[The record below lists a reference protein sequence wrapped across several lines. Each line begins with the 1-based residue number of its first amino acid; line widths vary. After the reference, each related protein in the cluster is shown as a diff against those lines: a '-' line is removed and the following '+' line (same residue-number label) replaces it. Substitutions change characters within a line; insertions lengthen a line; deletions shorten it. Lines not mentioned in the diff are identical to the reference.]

1 MNHAPEGMF
10 SGMKSPGRGVGS
22 KHGDMFPAPHWRD
35 LWAAILFYL
44 HFAGFIGISIY
55 AFVNFRHVNWNPS
68 QPSLGTSGNFTS
80 LVLICLAATAIISVG
95 LTVLSLGGMK
105 RAPERMIHISFI
117 GNIIWT
123 SMLCILSFVLGN
135 WLGGILL
142 AIPAVL
148 ITIFYIMARNRI
160 PFSAIILRT
169 VIDGLRAYPNM
180 LSVTGGSV
188 VVSLIYAVYM
198 SFTLGCL
205 GALHEYGK
213 DESAKWMALYCAFS
227 VFWSSQVLKN
237 TVQTTIAGVYATF
250 YFLHGTGQMIVNP
263 VAQSLRRSL
272 SYSFGSICFGSLI
285 VALIQMLRFVLDL
298 ARDRDS
304 IAGVI
309 LDCLLG
315 IIQGLVEY
323 FNYYAY
329 TQIAI
334 YGKPY
339 IQAAKD
345 TWSLI
350 KSRGIDAVVNDSLI
364 GTCTGMVSLGIGL
377 ISGAVVFAILA
388 FIYAESTEIS
398 ISIAILMGLL
408 STMIPFVAFVIVEAG
423 ATTTFVCLAE
433 DPASLQRT
441 KPELYNAIMQKYSMM
456 WA

>member
-1 MNHAPEGMF
+1 MDHTSERAFG
-10 SGMKSPGRGVGS
+10 GMKSPERGMGN

-35 LWAAILFYL
+35 LWAAVLFYL
-44 HFAGFIGISIY
+44 HFAGFIGISLY
-55 AFVNFRHVNWNPS
+55 AFVNIQHVDWNPS
-68 QPSLGTSGNFTS
+68 QPSPGPSGS
-80 LVLICLAATAIISVG
+80 LASLALNCLAAAAIISVA
-95 LTVLSLGGMK
+95 LTVLSLSGMR

-117 GNIIWT
+117 GNIVWT
-123 SMLCILSFVLGN
+123 SILSILSFAFKQWLLG
-135 WLGGILL
+135 IVL
-142 AIPAVL
+142 AILTVF
-148 ITIFYIMARNRI
+148 TVVFYLVVRNRI
-160 PFSAIILRT
+160 PFSAILLRT

-188 VVSLIYAVYM
+188 VISLVYIAYM
-198 SFTLGCL
+198 TFTLWCL
-205 GALHEYGK
+205 GVLHESRK
-213 DESAKWMALYCAFS
+213 DENTKWMAIYCVFS
-227 VFWSSQVLKN
+227 MFWSSQVLKN

-250 YFLHGTGQMIVNP
+250 YFLHGTGQMIANP

-285 VALIQMLRFVLDL
+285 VALIQLLRFVLNM
-298 ARDRDS
+298 AHDRDS
-304 IAGVI
+304 IAGAI
-309 LDCLLG
+309 IDCILG
-315 IIQGLVEY
+315 IIQNLVEY

-339 IQAAKD
+339 VQAAKD
-345 TWSLI
+345 TWNLV
-350 KSRGIDAVVNDSLI
+350 KSRGIDAVVNDSLV

-377 ISGAVVFAILA
+377 ISGAATFAISAL
-388 FIYAESTEIS
+388 IYAESTAVS
-398 ISIAILMGLL
+398 ITIAFLMGSL
-408 STMIPFVAFVIVEAG
+408 SMIIPYVALVIVEAG